1 MTETSEALDA
11 RHNFSTLSACTGWDE
26 SSSRAQNTTRMIAD
40 NKTDATV
47 FCSRVQASV
56 DISFNPPGWRRF
68 PSSETICIRSG
79 ICSKSKYRS
88 FTFVVHGA
96 QVSILEGIHIA
107 RYKQHRR
114 HDGCHPVSVHHIIPV
129 VPDSPK
135 QEDEILRAYFRYYLQ
150 GVATAS
156 ADHFAERKSLEA
168 APRLSEDCHVDPSQH
183 AAHHIMIINF
193 YLCTHVG
200 NIMLIR

>member
-1 MTETSEALDA
+1 MTGMSEALDA
-11 RHNFSTLSACTGWDE
+11 RHNFTSFSAHTGWDE
-26 SSSRAQNTTRMIAD
+26 RSSRAQNTTRMIAD
-40 NKTDATV
+40 NKTDAIV
-47 FCSRVQASV
+47 FRSHVQASI

-68 PSSETICIRSG
+68 PNSDTICIRSG
-79 ICSKSKYRS
+79 MCSKSKYQS

-114 HDGCHPVSVHHIIPV
+114 HDGCHPVSVHHFIPV

-135 QEDEILRAYFRYYLQ
+135 QEDEILRAYFHYYLQ

-156 ADHFAERKSLEA
+156 ADQFAERQSLEA
-168 APRLSEDCHVDPSQH
+168 APRC
-183 AAHHIMIINF
+183 
-193 YLCTHVG
+193 
-200 NIMLIR
+200 